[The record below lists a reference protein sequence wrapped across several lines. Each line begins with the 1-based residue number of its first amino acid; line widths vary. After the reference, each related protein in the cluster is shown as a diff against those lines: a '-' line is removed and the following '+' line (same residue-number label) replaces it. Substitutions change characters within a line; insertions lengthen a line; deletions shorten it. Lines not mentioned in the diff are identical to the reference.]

1 MVIQCVD
8 RIVDMSKKRFLWGTV
23 ALSLLYL
30 FTANL
35 PAMTADEADAKKNGS
50 QAGGKSKAA
59 KDVKTADDSK
69 KGSEKMSKVTGLQVN
84 DHAPDISLPDQSGKT
99 VSLADFRGKKV
110 VVLYF
115 YPKDDTPVCTTE
127 ACTFRDSFDAF
138 KDLGAEV
145 IGVSADSVDSH
156 KKFAEKH
163 HLQFHLL
170 ADTSNMARKAF
181 GVPTT
186 MKILPGRVTYVIDK
200 EGVIRYLF
208 NSMSDGPKH
217 VTEAMKIVKELNG
230 SKG

>member
-1 MVIQCVD
+1 
-8 RIVDMSKKRFLWGTV
+8 MSKKRFLSGTV

-35 PAMTADEADAKKNGS
+35 PAMTADDADAKKNGS
-50 QAGGKSKAA
+50 QADGKSKAA

-69 KGSEKMSKVTGLQVN
+69 KGSEKMSKATGLQVN

-99 VSLADFRGKKV
+99 VSLGDFRGKKV

-145 IGVSADSVDSH
+145 IGVSSDSVDSH

-230 SKG
+230 SKS

>member
-1 MVIQCVD
+1 
-8 RIVDMSKKRFLWGTV
+8 MSKKRFLWGTV

-35 PAMTADEADAKKNGS
+35 PAMTADDADAKKNGS
-50 QAGGKSKAA
+50 QADGKSKAA

-230 SKG
+230 SKS

>member
-1 MVIQCVD
+1 
-8 RIVDMSKKRFLWGTV
+8 MSKIISGTL
-23 ALSLLYL
+23 ALSFLYL
-30 FTANL
+30 FTSYL
-35 PAMTADEADAKKNGS
+35 PALTADASDAKKEGS
-50 QAGGKSKAA
+50 QAGAGKATKEG
-59 KDVKTADDSK
+59 KTAEDSK
-69 KGSEKMSKVTGLQVN
+69 KGSDKMSKANGLQVN

-99 VSLADFRGKKV
+99 ISLADFRGKKV

-145 IGVSADSVDSH
+145 IGVSSDSVDSH
-156 KKFAEKH
+156 KKFADKH

-181 GVPTT
+181 GVPTS

-200 EGVIRYLF
+200 DGVIRYIF

-217 VTEAMKIVKELNG
+217 VTEAMKIVKDLGG
-230 SKG
+230 SKS